1 MVKRTKYTAEEKLF
15 DGYRKR

>member
-1 MVKRTKYTAEEKLF
+1 MVKRTKYTTEEKLF